1 MTIKVNFVKS
11 SLNNFQTKYLTS
23 QNIFIHRITV
33 CALTT
38 LITHAQKVP
47 KLLNRPYHAVTM
59 IKDNATFLHII

>member
-11 SLNNFQTKYLTS
+11 SLNNFQTKCLTS
-23 QNIFIHRITV
+23 QNIFIHSRIINV

-47 KLLNRPYHAVTM
+47 N
-59 IKDNATFLHII
+59 F